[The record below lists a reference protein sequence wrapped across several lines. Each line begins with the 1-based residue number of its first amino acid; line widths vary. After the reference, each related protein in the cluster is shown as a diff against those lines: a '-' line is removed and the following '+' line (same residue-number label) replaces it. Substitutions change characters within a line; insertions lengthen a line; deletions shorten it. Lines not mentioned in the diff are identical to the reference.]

1 MIGMIYINAQWLN
14 RWFIKCCEV
23 GWIWCLDELSDLDV
37 IHFGNGDESHIE
49 WIGC

>member
-1 MIGMIYINAQWLN
+1 MFGMICINAQWLN

-23 GWIWCLDELSDLDV
+23 GWFWWLEELSV
-37 IHFGNGDESHIE
+37 IDEMNLGNGVESHIE